1 MKKSKQK
8 RASRKKPKVKP
19 AVTKAEEIL
28 EKVTEPYRVVSELMS
43 RVEVVPELADEIRKN
58 LLNLYVIQGVTQEE
72 VLLKE
77 LTKYSEAALK
87 IKEFLEPIKDYV
99 PEAIYN
105 EMMLTLF
112 RYYTK
117 HELSDY
123 ELATIVDDCVRT
135 YLYSLVDPGEPVGTV
150 TAQSIG
156 EPGTQMTLRT
166 FHFAGVRELNVTLG
180 LPRLIELVDAKRV
193 PETPIMEIHLSEEY
207 KYDEAKAREVA
218 RRIELT
224 TLETITRSADIDLSE
239 MRLFIELDPEM
250 VYDKGVTPDEVA
262 KVLSKGKLLAGKVRI
277 SEENP
282 YLIIVEIPKSYRDI
296 IKAQKFRDRLLKL
309 KIKGV
314 KDIKKVILQKRKDQD
329 TGKEYYVLITSGSN
343 LEAVLRID
351 GIDPRKVRTNS
362 IHEIEDVLGI
372 EAAREAL
379 IREIKNT
386 LNEQGLDVDLRHVM
400 LVADMMTRSGTVR
413 PIGRHGVVGE
423 KPSILARAA
432 FEVTVKNLFDA
443 SIRGETD
450 QIVGVTENVI
460 IGQLAPIGTALV
472 ELKMNPTKIK
482 TLVKEGER

>member
-1 MKKSKQK
+1 
-8 RASRKKPKVKP
+8 
-19 AVTKAEEIL
+19 
-28 EKVTEPYRVVSELMS
+28 
-43 RVEVVPELADEIRKN
+43 
-58 LLNLYVIQGVTQEE
+58 
-72 VLLKE
+72 
-77 LTKYSEAALK
+77 YS
-87 IKEFLEPIKDYV
+87 
-99 PEAIYN
+99 
-105 EMMLTLF
+105 
-112 RYYTK
+112 
-117 HELSDY
+117 
-123 ELATIVDDCVRT
+123 
-135 YLYSLVDPGEPVGTV
+135 
-150 TAQSIG
+150 
-156 EPGTQMTLRT
+156 
-166 FHFAGVRELNVTLG
+166 
-180 LPRLIELVDAKRV
+180 
-193 PETPIMEIHLSEEY
+193 
-207 KYDEAKAREVA
+207 
-218 RRIELT
+218 
-224 TLETITRSADIDLSE
+224 
-239 MRLFIELDPEM
+239 
-250 VYDKGVTPDEVA
+250 
-262 KVLSKGKLLAGKVRI
+262 
-277 SEENP
+277 
-282 YLIIVEIPKSYRDI
+282 DI